1 MMSASIPVALLD
13 RLADETLS
21 PRESV
26 YRELRRLFNTRA
38 PKDAASL
45 PALLA
50 WGVPEWHGINAD
62 DDRVLDWFCRQL
74 RRTILHLEPRIKALT
89 VSVKEA
95 RHTTLALH
103 LEAQLRDDDALL
115 ALDLAYQNGRWR

>member
-1 MMSASIPVALLD
+1 MMSTSIPVALLD
-13 RLADETLS
+13 RLVDETVS

-26 YRELRRLFNTRA
+26 TRELRRLFNTRA

-45 PALLA
+45 PTLLA

-62 DDRVLDWFCRQL
+62 DGRVLDWFCRQL
-74 RRTILHLEPRIKALT
+74 RRTLLHLEPRIKALT

-95 RHTTLALH
+95 HHTTLALH
-103 LEAQLRDDDALL
+103 LEAQLWGDDAPL
-115 ALDLAYQNGRWR
+115 ALDLAYQQGRWC

>member
-1 MMSASIPVALLD
+1 MSSSIPVALLD
-13 RLADETLS
+13 RLADETCS

-38 PKDAASL
+38 PKDAESL

-62 DDRVLDWFCRQL
+62 DNRVLDWFCRQL
-74 RRTILHLEPRIKALT
+74 RRTILHLEPRLKTLT

-95 RHTTLALH
+95 HHATLALH
-103 LEAQLRDDDALL
+103 LEAQLWDDDAQLT
-115 ALDLAYQNGRWR
+115 LDLAYQNGRWW

>member
-1 MMSASIPVALLD
+1 MSASIPVALLD

-103 LEAQLRDDDALL
+103 LEAQLWDDDALL

>member
-1 MMSASIPVALLD
+1 MSASIPVALLD

-26 YRELRRLFNTRA
+26 YRELRRLFNSRA

-50 WGVPEWHGINAD
+50 WGVPEWHGIHAD

-95 RHTTLALH
+95 HHTTLALH

-115 ALDLAYQNGRWR
+115 ALDLAYRNGRWW

>member
-1 MMSASIPVALLD
+1 MMSSSIPVALLD
-13 RLADETLS
+13 RLADETIS

-38 PKDAASL
+38 PKDAESL

-74 RRTILHLEPRIKALT
+74 RRTILHLEPRIKALA
-89 VSVKEA
+89 VSIKEA
-95 RHTTLALH
+95 HHATLALH
-103 LEAQLRDDDALL
+103 LEAQLWDDDALL
-115 ALDLAYQNGRWR
+115 ALDLTYQNGRWR

>member
-1 MMSASIPVALLD
+1 MSASIPVALLD
-13 RLADETLS
+13 RLTDETLS

-50 WGVPEWHGINAD
+50 WGVPEWHGIHAD

-95 RHTTLALH
+95 HHTTLALH

-115 ALDLAYQNGRWR
+115 ALDLAYRNGRWW

>member
-1 MMSASIPVALLD
+1 MMSSSIPVALLD
-13 RLADETLS
+13 RLADEAIS

-50 WGVPEWHGINAD
+50 WGVPEWHGINTD

-103 LEAQLRDDDALL
+103 LEAQLWDDDALL